1 MRTKIKQIQ
10 SHQKDFIGKEVTLK
24 GWVRSIRQQ
33 KNIAFVELYD
43 GSTFAS
49 LQIVLSQDLPEFEN
63 VLSTLSTGCSIS
75 VTGKIVENPSKKETV
90 ELHASNLQLI
100 GACDA
105 TTYPLQKKRH
115 SPEFLRTI
123 AHLRPRT
130 NTQGAVARL
139 RHAAAFATHRFF
151 HERGFLYLHAPIIT
165 AADCEGAGEMFR
177 VSTLPFEKIPKTPD
191 GAVDY
196 KQDFFEI
203 PAYLTVSGQLN
214 GEIYASALSDIYTFG
229 PTFRAE
235 NSNTSRHLA
244 EFWMIEPEM
253 AFADLKDNMAC
264 AEEYLKYV
272 MQSVLN
278 EVPEEM
284 RFFDTFIEPGLL
296 QRLEDVLTKP
306 FVHLTYT
313 DAIGILKKAPKNF
326 VFPVEWGI
334 DLQSE
339 HERYLAEEYCRSP
352 LILTDYPKEIKAFY
366 MRANDDGKTVA
377 AMDVLVPK
385 IGEIIGGSQREER
398 LDHLERK
405 MEQCGLSKKAYWWY
419 LELRRYGSVPH
430 SGFGVGFE
438 RLIGFLSGIENIRD
452 VIPFPRFPGHAAF

>member
-1 MRTKIKQIQ
+1 MRLKMKQIQ
-10 SHQKDFIGKEVTLK
+10 HSPKDFIGKEVTLK
-24 GWVRSIRQQ
+24 GWVRSVRNQ
-33 KNIAFVELYD
+33 KNVAFIELYD
-43 GSTFAS
+43 GSTMNA
-49 LQIVLSQDLPEFEN
+49 LQVVISQEFPEYEKW
-63 VLSTLSTGCSIS
+63 VSILTTGCSLAA
-75 VTGKIVENPSKKETV
+75 TGKIVENPVKKETV
-90 ELHASNLQLI
+90 ELHASELVLI
-100 GACDA
+100 GQCDA

-139 RHAAAFATHRFF
+139 RHAAAYATHRFF
-151 HERGFLYLHAPIIT
+151 HERGFLYLQAPIIT

-177 VSTLPFEKIPKTPD
+177 VSTLPFEKMPKTAE
-191 GAVDY
+191 GAVDF
-196 KQDFFEI
+196 KQDFFGT
-203 PAYLTVSGQLN
+203 PTYLTVSGQLN

-253 AFADLKDNMAC
+253 AFADLKDNMEC
-264 AEEYLKYV
+264 AESYLKYV
-272 MQSVLN
+272 MQKVLE

-296 QRLEDVLTKP
+296 ERLETVLKKP

-313 DAIGILKKAPKNF
+313 DAIAILKKAPKSF

-366 MRANDDGKTVA
+366 MRVNEDGKTVA

-398 LDHLERK
+398 LDRLESK
-405 MEQCGLSKKAYWWY
+405 MDACGLSKEAYWWY
-419 LELRRYGSVPH
+419 LELRKYGSVPH
-430 SGFGVGFE
+430 AGFGVGFE

-452 VIPFPRFPGHAAF
+452 VIAFPRFPGHADF

>member
-1 MRTKIKQIQ
+1 MRLKIKQIQ
-10 SHQKDFIGKEVTLK
+10 AAYADFIGKEVTLK
-24 GWVRSIRQQ
+24 GWVRSIRNQ
-33 KNIAFVELYD
+33 KNIGFIELYD
-43 GSTFAS
+43 GSTISAM
-49 LQIVLSQDLPEFEN
+49 QVVISQESPEFDQW
-63 VLSTLSTGCSIS
+63 LSTLSTGCSIAA
-75 VTGKIVENPSKKETV
+75 TGKIVENPGKKGTV
-90 ELHASNLQLI
+90 ELHATNLTLI
-100 GACDA
+100 GSCDPA
-105 TTYPLQKKRH
+105 TYPLQKKRH

-139 RHAAAFATHRFF
+139 RHTAAYATHRFF
-151 HERGFLYLHAPIIT
+151 HEKGFLYLHSPIIT

-177 VSTLPFEKIPKTPD
+177 VSTLPFDKMPKTSD
-191 GAVDY
+191 GAVDF
-196 KQDFFEI
+196 KQDFFAS
-203 PAYLTVSGQLN
+203 PTYLTVSGQLN

-272 MQSVLN
+272 MKKVLE
-278 EVPEEM
+278 EVPEDM

-296 QRLEDVLTKP
+296 KRLEAVLETP
-306 FVHLTYT
+306 FAHLTYT
-313 DAIGILKKAPKNF
+313 EAVSILEKAPKSF
-326 VFPVEWGI
+326 VYPVKWGI

-339 HERYLAEEYCRSP
+339 HERYLAEEYCKGP
-352 LILTDYPKEIKAFY
+352 VILTDYPKEIKAFY
-366 MRANDDGKTVA
+366 MRANEDGKTVA

-385 IGEIIGGSQREER
+385 IGELIGGSQREER
-398 LDHLERK
+398 LEHLERK
-405 MEQCGLSKKAYWWY
+405 MEACGLSKEDYWWY

-430 SGFGVGFE
+430 AGFGVGFE

-452 VIPFPRFPGHAAF
+452 VIPFPRFPGHADF

>member
-1 MRTKIKQIQ
+1 MRIKVKQILNAPQ
-10 SHQKDFIGKEVTLK
+10 DFIGQEVTLK
-24 GWVRSIRQQ
+24 GWVRSVRHQ
-33 KNIAFVELYD
+33 KTIAFIELYD
-43 GSTFAS
+43 GSAMS
-49 LQIVLSQDLPEFEN
+49 ALQVVIAPELEMEAL
-63 VLSTLSTGCSIS
+63 LSTLSTGCSIS
-75 VTGKIVENPSKKETV
+75 ATGKIVENPGKKGAV
-90 ELHASNLQLI
+90 ELHASNLVLI
-100 GACDA
+100 GPCNA

-139 RHAAAFATHRFF
+139 RHAAAYATHRFF
-151 HERGFLYLHAPIIT
+151 HERGFLYLHSPIIT

-177 VSTLPFEKIPKTPD
+177 VSTLPFDKIPKTPD
-191 GAVDY
+191 GAVDF
-196 KQDFFEI
+196 KKDFFET

-214 GEIYASALSDIYTFG
+214 GEIYALALSDIYTFG

-264 AEEYLKYV
+264 AEDYLKYV
-272 MQSVLN
+272 MQKVLE

-284 RFFDTFIEPGLL
+284 RFFDTYIEPGLL
-296 QRLEDVLTKP
+296 ERLEAVLTKP
-306 FVHLTYT
+306 FVHLSYT
-313 DAIGILKKAPKNF
+313 DAIAILKKAPKNF
-326 VFPVEWGI
+326 VFPVEWGV

-366 MRANDDGKTVA
+366 MRANDDDKTVA

-398 LDHLERK
+398 LDYLTRK
-405 MEQCGLSKKAYWWY
+405 MELCGLPKEAYWWY
-419 LELRRYGSVPH
+419 LELREYGSVPH
-430 SGFGVGFE
+430 AGFGVGFE